1 MILFCSHSRIYSNL
15 ITLYFNA
22 YGFSRRSPYTPISR
36 LSFLSLFSFQGTCS
50 DSLKTGSQCLNY
62 YLNTEICLSS
72 SQIHSLSTI
81 AFVRS
86 SRHTFLSKKVV
97 GSILNLLP
105 KIAYV
110 RSSRPTFLSKKW
122 WAQMDSNHRP
132 HAYQAC
138 ALTT

>member
-62 YLNTEICLSS
+62 YLNTEICLSIS
-72 SQIHSLSTI
+72 IHSLSTI

-110 RSSRPTFLSKKW
+110 RSTFFRPTFCPKSGGLKW
-122 WAQMDSNHRP
+122 TRTIDLTLIRR
-132 HAYQAC
+132 
-138 ALTT
+138 AL